1 MFVIKLR
8 EDENPV
14 ISEQMIIEWS
24 LDEWISVSVHCITGL
39 CDARDSLLP

>member
-1 MFVIKLR
+1 MFIVKLR

-24 LDEWISVSVHCITGL
+24 LDEWII
-39 CDARDSLLP
+39 